1 MKVPTGGDKRLKSQ
15 PFKPAKSGNFSSDPI
30 PCDSEADSDSLDERR
45 RTLGL
50 SAKHVVMVFRFLL
63 VLVLF
68 STVNAQSVRVGLGY
82 LPDVQFAPFYLA
94 EVEGL
99 YEAQG
104 LEVEFQHGFVTELYP
119 LLAQGKLEFV
129 VGDAEDVIALR
140 TQDEQGAPFKYV
152 MAMYQQVP
160 NVLFAKADAGITSL
174 EDLEGKTLGMPGL
187 FGTSYTSLQ
196 ATLEEAGLQESDLT
210 IEQIGFTQV
219 EAVLSDRVDV
229 AMGFVNNEP
238 IILRQQGVEVS
249 EIPAG
254 EYNPSAGNGVITTER
269 VLEDEELV
277 RRFLSATQAAMV
289 RTLEDPDDAFEASK
303 TFVDNLGDE
312 RREVLMTSLP
322 LYTSDYSDAN
332 GIGFTDPAGW
342 AATLELLKRT
352 GRISTEL
359 DAETFYSNEY
369 LEPGVGTE

>member
-1 MKVPTGGDKRLKSQ
+1 
-15 PFKPAKSGNFSSDPI
+15 
-30 PCDSEADSDSLDERR
+30 
-45 RTLGL
+45 
-50 SAKHVVMVFRFLL
+50 MVFRFLV
-63 VLVLF
+63 VLMVLGTA
-68 STVNAQSVRVGLGY
+68 SAQSVRVGLGY

-94 EVEGL
+94 EVEGF
-99 YEAQG
+99 YEEQG

-174 EDLEGKTLGMPGL
+174 ADLEGKTLGIPGL

-196 ATLEEAGLQESDLT
+196 AMLEAAGLQESDLS

-219 EAVLSDRVDV
+219 EAVLSGRVDV
-229 AMGFVNNEP
+229 AMGFVSNEP
-238 IILRQQGVEVS
+238 VILRQQGVEVS

-254 EYNPSAGNGVITTER
+254 EYNPSVGNGVVTTEGI
-269 VLEDEELV
+269 LEDEDLV
-277 RRFLSATQAAMV
+277 RRFLAATQAAMV
-289 RTLEDPDDAFEASK
+289 RTLEDPDAAFEASK
-303 TFVDNLGDE
+303 TFVENLGDE
-312 RREVLMTSLP
+312 RREVLTTSLP
-322 LYTSDYSDAN
+322 LYTSAYSDAN

-342 AATLELLKRT
+342 AATLELLERT

-359 DAETFYSNEY
+359 GAETFFSNEY
-369 LEPGVGTE
+369 LEPGVGAE

>member
-1 MKVPTGGDKRLKSQ
+1 
-15 PFKPAKSGNFSSDPI
+15 
-30 PCDSEADSDSLDERR
+30 
-45 RTLGL
+45 
-50 SAKHVVMVFRFLL
+50 MVFRFLL
-63 VLVLF
+63 VVALLGSVV
-68 STVNAQSVRVGLGY
+68 SAQGVRVGLGY

-94 EVEGL
+94 EVEGF
-99 YEAQG
+99 YEEQG

-119 LLAQGKLEFV
+119 LLAQGKLDFV

-140 TQDEQGAPFKYV
+140 TQDEQGAPFKYI
-152 MAMYQQVP
+152 MALYQRVP

-174 EDLEGKTLGMPGL
+174 EDLAGKTVGMPGL

-196 ATLEEAGLQESDLT
+196 AILEEAGLQESDLRV
-210 IEQIGFTQV
+210 EQIGFTQV

-238 IILRQQGVEVS
+238 VILRQQGVEVS

-254 EYNPSAGNGVITTER
+254 AYNPSAGNGVVTTDG

-277 RRFLSATQAAMV
+277 RRFLSATQAAMA
-289 RTLEDPDDAFEASK
+289 RTLENPDAAFEASK

-312 RREVLMTSLP
+312 RREVLTTSLP
-322 LYTSDYSDAN
+322 LYTSEYSDAN

-342 AATLELLKRT
+342 EATLELLERT
-352 GRISTEL
+352 GRVSTEL
-359 DAETFYSNEY
+359 EAEMFFSNEY
-369 LEPGVGTE
+369 LEPGVGTR